1 MKTLIGFLIGTLLGL
16 ALVAAA
22 VWYNP
27 LDRGAIDVPI
37 DNNERTLHL
46 QYDSPLHGS
55 IFYTNSGVEGLPR
68 NPVTLKP
75 LPFRAQRFAH
85 VGVFTLSNRRGE
97 PVAIGIKHLA
107 LAESTRLLPAIAPAN
122 SVWQVV
128 VPGAGSFF
136 VDSVENY
143 WPFLHDVLL
152 PAVAADDGRWRG
164 RFEGD
169 TTIGPKG
176 TLEAVMTGATGL
188 FRDRNGLAKERLQLD
203 AFSTQAGEAASSAFA
218 TLTIVPDPVDV
229 PAIADDATAGAV
241 ETVATP
247 ATP

>member
-1 MKTLIGFLIGTLLGL
+1 MKTVIGFLIGLAAGL
-16 ALVAAA
+16 ALVVAA

-37 DNNERTLHL
+37 DSNERTLHL

-68 NPVTLKP
+68 NPVTEKP

-85 VGVFTLSNRRGE
+85 VGVFVLSNRRGE
-97 PVAIGIKHLA
+97 PVGVGVKHLA
-107 LAESTRLLPAIAPAN
+107 LAESTRLLPAIAPVN

-136 VDSVENY
+136 VESEENY

-152 PAVAADDGRWRG
+152 PAVSADDGRWRG

-188 FRDRNGLAKERLQLD
+188 FRDRTGVAKERLQLQT
-203 AFSTQAGEAASSAFA
+203 FSTQAGEVASSAFG
-218 TLTIVPDPVDV
+218 TLTIVPDPL
-229 PAIADDATAGAV
+229 AA
-241 ETVATP
+241 P
-247 ATP
+247 ATPVAGEASEDAEVTPASE